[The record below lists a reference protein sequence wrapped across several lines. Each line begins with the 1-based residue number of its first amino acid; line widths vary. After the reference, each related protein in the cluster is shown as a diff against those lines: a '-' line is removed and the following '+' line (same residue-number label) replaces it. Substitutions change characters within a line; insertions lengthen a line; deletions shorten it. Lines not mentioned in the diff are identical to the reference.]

1 MGESDWFFKFMCEL
15 GTSGVWAKLSE
26 AAKAIYPM
34 LGIHTDGTFKP
45 VFPSLTRLSKLT
57 GLSRQGVLN
66 GLRDLES
73 HGLIVIR
80 SGRSRTKGKGNRTNI
95 YEFSFQYAGSTLVNL
110 VDQPLSTSSTTL
122 STGQTTP
129 GQPARREQDR
139 REQKEREQQQ
149 QEPRPI
155 HLNLTLQQDQ
165 SIAAA
170 ALDLLKRYFDED
182 AARRLAAQ
190 YPPDY
195 IQEKINFVERRA
207 KRSRL
212 RNKPG
217 YLRRALEDGWETPG
231 AERDTDQF
239 DELLQAVTTGD
250 VRDALI
256 GGVPWRAGVT
266 ADRKSIYLTHLTSG
280 AQMRLNDWPD
290 CQDIEWK

>member
-15 GTSGVWAKLSE
+15 GTSGVWAELSE
-26 AAKAIYPM
+26 AAKAVYPM
-34 LGIHTDGTFKP
+34 LGIHTDGSFKP
-45 VFPSLTRLSKLT
+45 VFPSLSRLTKLT

-73 HGLIVIR
+73 HGLIAIR
-80 SGRSRTKGKGNRTNI
+80 SGRSHTKGKGNRTNI
-95 YEFSFQYAGSTLVNL
+95 YEFSFQYAGSTLVNQ

-122 STGQTTP
+122 STPQTTP
-129 GQPARREQDR
+129 GQPPGPKQDQSEQERRE
-139 REQKEREQQQ
+139 QQ

-155 HLNLTLQQDQ
+155 HLNLTLQQDP

-217 YLRRALEDGWETPG
+217 YLRRALEDGWETPSV
-231 AERDTDQF
+231 EREADQF
-239 DELLQAVTTGD
+239 DDLLRAVTAGD

-266 ADRKSIYLTHLTSG
+266 ADRKAIFLTHLTSG
-280 AQMRLNDWPD
+280 AQMRLNDWAD
-290 CQDIEWK
+290 CQNIEWK